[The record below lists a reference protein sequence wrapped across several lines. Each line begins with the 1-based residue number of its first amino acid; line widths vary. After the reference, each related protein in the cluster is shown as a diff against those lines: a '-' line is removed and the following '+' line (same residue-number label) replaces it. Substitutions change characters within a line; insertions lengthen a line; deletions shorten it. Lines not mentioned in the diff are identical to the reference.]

1 LCTCLLHIQPSLLKK
16 TTEIPVHHLA
26 NTDFY
31 ASYTDGINL
40 GDFRV
45 SHRIDFFALIW
56 FGSDDGLHYIDF
68 NPYPV
73 KKNIVYLLARNQV
86 HAIPGNRPNSRVI
99 IFSKAFFDSIED
111 DDLRFIFAPF
121 NNEGIAIP
129 DDMEEPLSNLF
140 NLILLENTTHNDTR
154 LLHIYTNALLLQLHR
169 LSHNSA
175 GRSAYHDERLRKLFE
190 LIGTHYKTQK
200 LAGFY
205 ADKIGL
211 TAKRLNQIVKEKLDL
226 SVSQLIYN
234 YTLIEAKREISHS
247 TKSLK
252 EIAIE
257 LGFQGQSY
265 FSRFFK
271 KQTSYTPERFRRE
284 NH

>member
-1 LCTCLLHIQPSLLKK
+1 MKK
-16 TTEIPVHHLA
+16 TKEIPVHRLA
-26 NTDFY
+26 DKDFY
-31 ASYTDGINL
+31 ASYTEGINL
-40 GDFRV
+40 GDFSV
-45 SHRIDFFALIW
+45 SHRIDFFAIVW
-56 FGSDDGLHYIDF
+56 FGSDEGLHYIDF

-73 KKNIVYLLARNQV
+73 KKNLVYLLARNQV
-86 HAIPGNRPNSRVI
+86 HALPGKRPKSRVI
-99 IFSKAFFDSIED
+99 MLSKAFFDSIED

-121 NNEGIAIP
+121 SNEGIAIP
-129 DDMEEPLSNLF
+129 DEMVEPLSNLF
-140 NLILLENTTHNDTR
+140 NLILLENNTSNDAR
-154 LLHIYTNALLLQLHR
+154 LLHIYTNALLLHLYR

-190 LIGTHYKTQK
+190 LISTHYKTQK
-200 LAGFY
+200 LVEFY

-211 TAKRLNQIVKEKLDL
+211 TAKRINQIVKEKLAL

-257 LGFQGQSY
+257 LGFKGQSY

-271 KQTSYTPERFRRE
+271 KQTGYTPERFRQE
-284 NH
+284 NL